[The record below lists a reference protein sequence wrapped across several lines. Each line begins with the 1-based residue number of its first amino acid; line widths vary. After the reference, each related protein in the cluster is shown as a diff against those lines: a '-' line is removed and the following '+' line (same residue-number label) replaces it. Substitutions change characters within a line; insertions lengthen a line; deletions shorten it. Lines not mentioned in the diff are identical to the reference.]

1 MNTLPPGN
9 YCPKCGEV
17 LQPVAFCADVL
28 GCALC
33 KETHH
38 RPPIDYT
45 ESGAQ
50 YMIPDAPTRKVP
62 DTPLRAKRVQTEK
75 PTLLEMY
82 EEETKQP
89 KLF

>member
-1 MNTLPPGN
+1 MTPGN

-17 LQPVAFCADVL
+17 IWCA
-28 GCALC
+28 CAC
-33 KETHH
+33 
-38 RPPIDYT
+38 RPPIDHT

-62 DTPLRAKRVQTEK
+62 DTPLRAKRAQTEK

-82 EEETKQP
+82 EEEQKQP